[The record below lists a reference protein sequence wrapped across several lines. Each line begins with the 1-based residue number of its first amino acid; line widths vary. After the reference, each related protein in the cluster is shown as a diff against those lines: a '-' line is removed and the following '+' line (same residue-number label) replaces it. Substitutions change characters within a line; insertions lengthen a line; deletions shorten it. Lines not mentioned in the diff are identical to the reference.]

1 MSHERTAAV
10 ERATHERRR
19 FEMCKMISML
29 LLGATV
35 VTGMAFSGA
44 SACDAGT
51 VGDQVF
57 ATAGGDPSGGQ
68 IDDALNQA
76 DAALAPVEAETG
88 QSIPLC

>member
-1 MSHERTAAV
+1 MRKT
-10 ERATHERRR
+10 
-19 FEMCKMISML
+19 ISML
-29 LLGATV
+29 LLGATIV
-35 VTGMAFSGA
+35 AGMAFSGA

-57 ATAGGDPSGGQ
+57 TTAGGDPSGGQ
-68 IDDALNQA
+68 VEDVLAQA